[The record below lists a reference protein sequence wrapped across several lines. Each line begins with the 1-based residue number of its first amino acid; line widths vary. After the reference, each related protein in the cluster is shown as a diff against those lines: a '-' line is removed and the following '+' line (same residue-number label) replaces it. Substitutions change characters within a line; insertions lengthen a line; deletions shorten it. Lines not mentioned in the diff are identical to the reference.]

1 MLAPWP
7 RVSDEAPETPE
18 VPALLEVSVI
28 VPSLNEEPTLAEL
41 TARIHAVLA
50 DVGRYEIIVVD
61 DGSSDAT
68 WDRVAALHAAD
79 SRVRGIRL
87 RRQFGKATAL
97 SAGFRRAR
105 GRTVVILDADLQD
118 DPSDMPAFLAKIQ
131 SGFDVVVGWKKQ
143 RRDPFGRR
151 LQSAVFNAVLRW
163 ATGLALHDANCGF
176 KAFRSEVLRTLPVY
190 GDLFR
195 YIAAFAAAE
204 GYRIAEVPIT
214 HHKRPFGRSRYGLER
229 IPRGFFDLLSIIF
242 LTRFAMRPMHLF
254 GAIALALA
262 GVGVGTESY
271 LTILW
276 LEGHKIGDRPLLL
289 LGALEIILGIQF
301 FSTGLVAEFLTYTAY
316 RRDVPQSFPVRD
328 EIGSGKPESNR
339 AL

>member
-7 RVSDEAPETPE
+7 RVSDEVPEPPE
-18 VPALLEVSVI
+18 ATALLEVSVI
-28 VPSLNEEPTLAEL
+28 LPALNEAPTLPEL
-41 TARIHAVLA
+41 TARIHAALA
-50 DVGRYEIIVVD
+50 PVGRYEIIIVD
-61 DGSSDAT
+61 DGSRDDT
-68 WDRVAALHAAD
+68 WDRVAQLHAAD
-79 SRVRGIRL
+79 GRVSGIRL

-118 DPSDMPAFLAKIQ
+118 DPSDLPAFLEKIQ
-131 SGFDVVVGWKKQ
+131 SGYDVVVGWKKQ
-143 RRDPFGRR
+143 RRDPLGRR

-163 ATGLALHDANCGF
+163 TTGLALHDANCGF

-204 GYRIAEVPIT
+204 GFRIAEVPIT
-214 HHKRPFGRSRYGLER
+214 HHKRSFGRSRYGLER

-262 GVGVGTESY
+262 GIGVATESY
-271 LTILW
+271 LTVLW

-316 RRDVPQSFPVRD
+316 RRDVPQSLPIRE
-328 EIGSGKPESNR
+328 EIGGKHPPSPS
-339 AL
+339 L

>member
-1 MLAPWP
+1 MNDP
-7 RVSDEAPETPE
+7 VSEPPQAAEPGQA
-18 VPALLEVSVI
+18 VEVSVI
-28 VPSLNEEPTLAEL
+28 VPALNEAPTLAEL
-41 TARIHAVLA
+41 TARIHAAL
-50 DVGRYEIIVVD
+50 GPERRYEIIVVD
-61 DGSSDAT
+61 DGSTDDT
-68 WDRVAALHAAD
+68 WERVAALHAAD
-79 SRVRGIRL
+79 ARVNGIRL

-118 DPSDMPAFLAKIQ
+118 DPSDLPAFLAKLE
-131 SGFDVVVGWKKQ
+131 SGYDVVVGWKKL
-143 RRDPFGRR
+143 RRDSFARR
-151 LQSAVFNAVLRW
+151 FQSAIFNAVLRW
-163 ATGLALHDANCGF
+163 TTGLTLHDANCGF
-176 KAFRSEVLRTLPVY
+176 KAFRSEVLHTLPVY

-204 GYRIAEVPIT
+204 GFRIAEVPIT
-214 HHKRPFGRSRYGLER
+214 HHKRSFGRSRYGLER

-262 GVGVGTESY
+262 SVGIVTESY
-271 LTILW
+271 LTFLW
-276 LEGHKIGDRPLLL
+276 FEGHKIGDRPLLL

-316 RRDVPQSFPVRD
+316 RRDVPQSLPIR
-328 EIGSGKPESNR
+328 EQIGAGAPKR
-339 AL
+339 